1 MNAGSEGNIV
11 PVRGQHWRIKDKSM
25 PFQLSKRKHTEK
37 EEDTES
43 GRLAT
48 VYEDFKYMLQDVGR
62 IYIGAK
68 YTYRELM
75 QNPEAAFKLKSVIEH
90 YLLRETDPDT
100 SLESDFYYMEPESF
114 SCRTYEQLKAK
125 LKISILV
132 DRQGKQGRT
141 ERVYREQTVSVQEF
155 VKIPLAQKK
164 KDGIV
169 VQELILSKLALVSFV
184 I

>member
-1 MNAGSEGNIV
+1 M
-11 PVRGQHWRIKDKSM
+11 
-25 PFQLSKRKHTEK
+25 
-37 EEDTES
+37 
-43 GRLAT
+43 
-48 VYEDFKYMLQDVGR
+48 YEDFKYMLQDVSR

-75 QNPEAAFKLKSVIEH
+75 ENPEMNFKFKSVIEY
-90 YLLRETDPDT
+90 YLLKESAPDT
-100 SLESDFYYMEPESF
+100 SLESEFYYMKSGSF
-114 SCRTYEQLKAK
+114 VYRTYEQLKVK

-132 DRQGKQGRT
+132 NKKGRKGKEERCYT
-141 ERVYREQTVSVQEF
+141 EKTLSLKEF
-155 VKIPLAQKK
+155 TEIPLVQKK

>member
-1 MNAGSEGNIV
+1 
-11 PVRGQHWRIKDKSM
+11 M
-25 PFQLSKRKHTEK
+25 PFQLLKKKHTEQEGK
-37 EEDTES
+37 EQKS
-43 GRLAT
+43 SVAI
-48 VYEDFKYMLQDVGR
+48 YEDFKYMLQDVSR

-75 QNPEAAFKLKSVIEH
+75 QNPEAAFKWKSVIEC
-90 YLLRETDPDT
+90 YLLKETDPDT

-114 SCRTYEQLKAK
+114 SYRTYEQLKAK
-125 LKISILV
+125 LKISVLV
-132 DRQGKQGRT
+132 EKQGKQGQT
-141 ERVYREQTVSVQEF
+141 ERVYREKVVSVEEL
-155 VKIPLAQKK
+155 VKMPLAQKK